1 MVVAFFA
8 MTAFLFSGDLM
19 YEKYN
24 PNPLKNNVGDCVI
37 RSISKILG
45 YDWERTYIELA
56 IQGFMMC
63 DMPSANNV
71 WGAYLRSKGFNRH
84 IIPDYCPDCYTVED
98 FANDNP
104 NGDYILATGT
114 HVIAVSRGN
123 YYDSW
128 DSGDEIPIYYW
139 SKER

>member
-1 MVVAFFA
+1 MFV
-8 MTAFLFSGDLM
+8 
-19 YEKYN
+19 KYN

-63 DMPSANNV
+63 DMPSANSV
-71 WGAYLRSKGFNRH
+71 WGAYLRSKGLKRH
-84 IIPDYCPDCYTVED
+84 VISDSCPDCYTVAE
-98 FANDNP
+98 FAEDNP
-104 NGDYILATGT
+104 DGEYILATGS
-114 HVIAVSRGN
+114 HVIAVLNGN

-128 DSGDEIPIYYW
+128 DSGDEIPIYFW
-139 SKER
+139 HKEI